1 MKASYWDSTKRRRSE
16 PKKLLIKID
25 SQVVAGH
32 VEKEYIARESEMV
45 KYLAMMRALEQRF
58 QGFTLKYILGSEN
71 AEADELAK
79 AATNNLSMLEGTFY
93 QVLHSPTIE
102 NSTKAF
108 HTVLLTEFEDWRQ
121 AIIDSL
127 NNVCHPEH
135 EASTARMAA
144 RARSY
149 TLIDGLLYKKGVVQP
164 MLKCISQGEG
174 K

>member
-1 MKASYWDSTKRRRSE
+1 
-16 PKKLLIKID
+16 
-25 SQVVAGH
+25 
-32 VEKEYIARESEMV
+32 MV